1 MAQLVGLVVSEDDA
15 FKKHFGRLLRA
26 GAIPVSVMEDRP
38 GPHATTP
45 DLVIVDVRGDASSA
59 LSNIE
64 RLRGGAAG
72 AGIFAVALAAD
83 PELILQA
90 MRAGANEFFT
100 WPPPEEGFHGA
111 VRRTAGRR
119 ESTQGARASATTLV
133 FFGAKGGAGTTTV
146 SVNCGVE
153 LARLSKRSTVIVD
166 LKPGLGEVALFLGV
180 RPRYSLLDAIDN
192 LHRLDR
198 EFLRELVLKHKSGLE
213 ILAGSDQFDRPG
225 AADGG
230 AIEELFRLLARQYEY
245 ILVDAGSQINSCTVA
260 ALYTADTIFLVAN
273 PDVPSIRNSQRLL
286 DRVRQ
291 LGACGERVR
300 ILLNRAAEPYPI
312 PPKQIEGALGHP
324 IHHTFPSDYKT
335 VSTALNSGVP
345 LALTGDSDIATQ
357 FDHFTRQ
364 ILEPGAAMP
373 AAEPARRRLPGL
385 DRLTAGI
392 ASVW

>member
-1 MAQLVGLVVSEDDA
+1 MAQLVGLIVTQDDTFRKHSE
-15 FKKHFGRLLRA
+15 RLLRA
-26 GAIPVSVMEDRP
+26 GAIPVSVLDDRA
-38 GPHATTP
+38 GREGAAP
-45 DLVIVDVRGDASSA
+45 DLIIVDARGDASAAMAS
-59 LSNIE
+59 IE
-64 RLRGGAAG
+64 RLRASAQG
-72 AGIFAVALAAD
+72 AGIFAVALAAE

-100 WPPPEEGFHGA
+100 WPPVEETFHGA
-111 VRRTAGRR
+111 IRRTSARR
-119 ESTQGARASATTLV
+119 ETSAGARPSATTLV
-133 FFGAKGGAGTTTV
+133 FFGAKGGAGATTV

-153 LARLSKRSTVIVD
+153 LARLSKKSTVIVD

-198 EFLRELVLKHKSGLE
+198 EFLKELVVKHKSGLE

-225 AADGG
+225 ASDGG

-245 ILVDAGSQINSCTVA
+245 ILVDAGSQINSCAVA

-273 PDVPSIRNSQRLL
+273 PDVPSVRNAQRLL
-286 DRVRQ
+286 ERVRQ

-300 ILLNRAAEPYPI
+300 VLLNRAAEPYPI

-345 LALTGDSDIATQ
+345 LALTGNSDIAAQ
-357 FDHFTRQ
+357 FDRFTRQ
-364 ILEPGAAMP
+364 ILEPGAVAP
-373 AAEPARRRLPGL
+373 EPQPARRKLPGL
-385 DRLTAGI
+385 ERI
-392 ASVW
+392 ASIW

>member
-1 MAQLVGLVVSEDDA
+1 MAQLVGLIVSDDDA
-15 FKKHFGRLLRA
+15 FKKHLGRLLRA
-26 GAIPVSVMEDRP
+26 GAIPISLLEDRAGREGAP
-38 GPHATTP
+38 P
-45 DLVIVDVRGDASSA
+45 DLVIVDARGDALLA
-59 LSNIE
+59 MGNIE
-64 RLRGGAAG
+64 RLRAGAPGAA
-72 AGIFAVALAAD
+72 IFAVALAAD
-83 PELILQA
+83 PELIMES

-100 WPPPEEGFHGA
+100 WPPAEETFHGA
-111 VRRTAGRR
+111 VRRSAARR
-119 ESTQGARASATTLV
+119 ETALGARASATTLV
-133 FFGAKGGAGTTTV
+133 CFGAKGGAGTTTV

-153 LARLSKRSTVIVD
+153 LARLTKRSTVIVD
-166 LKPGLGEVALFLGV
+166 LKPGLGEVSLFLGM

-198 EFLRELVLKHKSGLE
+198 EFLRELVTKHKSGLE

-260 ALYTADTIFLVAN
+260 ALYTADAIFLVAN

-300 ILLNRAAEPYPI
+300 ILLNRAAEPFPI

-324 IHHTFPSDYKT
+324 IHHMFPSDYKN
-335 VSTALNSGVP
+335 VSTALNAGAP
-345 LALTGDSDIATQ
+345 LALAGNSDIAAQ
-357 FDHFTRQ
+357 FDRFTRA
-364 ILEPGAAMP
+364 ILDPDAEAVPPEPKN
-373 AAEPARRRLPGL
+373 RRGL
-385 DRLTAGI
+385 GLERI
-392 ASVW
+392 ASIW